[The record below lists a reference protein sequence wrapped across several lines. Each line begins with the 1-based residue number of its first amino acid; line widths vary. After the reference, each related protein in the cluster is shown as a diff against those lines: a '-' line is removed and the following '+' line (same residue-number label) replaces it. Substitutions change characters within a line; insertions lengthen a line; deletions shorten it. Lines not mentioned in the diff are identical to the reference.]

1 MVTGIVSSQSTILT
15 LLYFTKLICKH
26 AVNHFYA
33 TMRDYD
39 HYQYKLSLLL
49 IIIIDIVIIIIITTI
64 FIITIIITTTT
75 VAILSYR
82 PLSYKYAPVTINN
95 FKSRSSSKFSY
106 ICCIFAL
113 LASIP
118 CFCLWPLERIP
129 IIIINSKKLMRGISN
144 KKSPTWFS
152 TTKRM
157 EFQVIIDVIKQ
168 DLIELRT

>member
-33 TMRDYD
+33 TIRDYD

-49 IIIIDIVIIIIITTI
+49 LLLLLLIIIIIDIVIIIIITTI

-118 CFCLWPLERIP
+118 CFGLWPLERIP
-129 IIIINSKKLMRGISN
+129 IIIINSKKLMRG
-144 KKSPTWFS
+144 KTKSPRLGFRQQSVWNF
-152 TTKRM
+152 R
-157 EFQVIIDVIKQ
+157 
-168 DLIELRT
+168 R